1 MEDLNEKKNCKENF
15 TSLPN
20 EDGALTQKNSAI
32 EIEENKSRVEEGGC
46 SCNDKGRNIESYNGK
61 GFNVESGNGGNGK
74 GQNAYG
80 SNKDAKAKSTVK
92 NTVKSLPNRSILE
105 EVGNA
110 VTHGVGAVLACVGLA
125 LNLIYSNTFGEVF
138 SAIIYG
144 VCTFVLMLNSCLYHS
159 FKRQSKVK
167 RLWRRFDYLSIYLLI
182 GGTFAP
188 IFWVYMANTLG
199 MVLFSLQW
207 AVIITGVTLTA
218 VFGPER
224 IRKLNLI
231 LYFLVGWS
239 GIIFIPQW
247 IPSQLGLL
255 FFILG
260 GGIVYSLGM
269 IPFVLKRKGSHFIW
283 HFFALAG
290 AVIQWIGIYEY
301 IFKVF

>member
-20 EDGALTQKNSAI
+20 EDGALIQKNSAI
-32 EIEENKSRVEEGGC
+32 EIEENKSRAEDSVC
-46 SCNDKGRNIESYNGK
+46 SCNIESYNGK
-61 GFNVESGNGGNGK
+61 GRNAESSKGGNGK
-74 GQNAYG
+74 GCNDESSNGKDQNAYE
-80 SNKDAKAKSTVK
+80 SNKDFKEKDTVK
-92 NTVKSLPNRSILE
+92 KVVKSLPNRSILE

-207 AVIITGVTLTA
+207 AVIITGVT
-218 VFGPER
+218 
-224 IRKLNLI
+224 
-231 LYFLVGWS
+231 
-239 GIIFIPQW
+239 
-247 IPSQLGLL
+247 
-255 FFILG
+255 
-260 GGIVYSLGM
+260 
-269 IPFVLKRKGSHFIW
+269 
-283 HFFALAG
+283 
-290 AVIQWIGIYEY
+290 
-301 IFKVF
+301 